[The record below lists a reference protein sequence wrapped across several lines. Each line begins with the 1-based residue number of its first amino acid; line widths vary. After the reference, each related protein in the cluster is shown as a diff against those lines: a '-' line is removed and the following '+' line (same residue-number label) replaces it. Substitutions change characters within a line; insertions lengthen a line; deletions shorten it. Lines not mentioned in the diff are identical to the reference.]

1 MAIQSFRDLECYRNA
16 LKAISATELI
26 VVKFVLPQDNRLAS
40 QIRNAAHSV
49 PSNIAE
55 GFGHLEKE
63 SDFKRF
69 MRIAMASANEVCAR
83 LDSASASNF
92 IDLRTADELSAS
104 WIIVGKQLNKL
115 IQNWHRHP

>member
-1 MAIQSFRDLECYRNA
+1 MAVQSFRDLYCYQNA
-16 LKAISATELI
+16 LKAIPRTEEVVEKLI
-26 VVKFVLPQDNRLAS
+26 RPRDPKLAS

-63 SDFKRF
+63 GDFKRF

-83 LDSASASNF
+83 LDSAHAANY
-92 IDLRTADELSAS
+92 IDSKTVDELAAS
-104 WIIVGKQLNKL
+104 WIVVGKQLNKL
-115 IQNWHRHP
+115 IQNWRRYN